1 MVSRPEEVT
10 TQNGTE
16 TSRLDQNYGTI
27 SNSHEGRR
35 GCRERK
41 EVGGGKGRSER
52 KEINS
57 EGGLSLKKDLTN
69 LNQTCPKK
77 PLQFQ

>member
-1 MVSRPEEVT
+1 MK
-10 TQNGTE
+10 TQRDG
-16 TSRLDQNYGTI
+16 L
-27 SNSHEGRR
+27 
-35 GCRERK
+35 RK

-57 EGGLSLKKDLTN
+57 EGGLGLKKDLTN
-69 LNQTCPKK
+69 FSQTCPKK